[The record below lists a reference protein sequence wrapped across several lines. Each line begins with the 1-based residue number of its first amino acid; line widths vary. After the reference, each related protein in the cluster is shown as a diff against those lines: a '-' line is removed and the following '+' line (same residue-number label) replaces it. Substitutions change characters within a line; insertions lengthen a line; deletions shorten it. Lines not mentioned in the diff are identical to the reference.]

1 MGRSQETFSKKEH
14 EKKKIQKRKEKEEK
28 REERKANSKKG
39 KSFEDMIAYVDENG
53 QLTST
58 PPDPNK
64 KKVLNFS
71 MKEFD
76 ELFFEYFNRKN
87 DPNITLTKT
96 EFYNYTVQIATFS
109 DRLAHLYP
117 DQKEIAATNKEKWL
131 PVDS

>member
-1 MGRSQETFSKKEH
+1 MHRLLKLFF
-14 EKKKIQKRKEKEEK
+14 ICFLIF
-28 REERKANSKKG
+28 AINN
-39 KSFEDMIAYVDENG
+39 IAYAQVKKLAVDD
-53 QLTST
+53 QLIQDSIYKS
-58 PPDPNK
+58 NK

-131 PVDS
+131 SESFEEYLQYKASQKK

>member
-1 MGRSQETFSKKEH
+1 MRKLLKLIFICFLIFSINDSVYAQVKKLS
-14 EKKKIQKRKEKEEK
+14 IDDQLLQD
-28 REERKANSKKG
+28 SIY
-39 KSFEDMIAYVDENG
+39 KS
-53 QLTST
+53 
-58 PPDPNK
+58 NK

-71 MKEFD
+71 IKEFD

-117 DQKEIAATNKEKWL
+117 DQKEVAATNKEKWL
-131 PVDS
+131 SESYEEYLQYKASQKK

>member
-1 MGRSQETFSKKEH
+1 MSVNDISYSQVKKLSVDDQLLQDS
-14 EKKKIQKRKEKEEK
+14 IY
-28 REERKANSKKG
+28 
-39 KSFEDMIAYVDENG
+39 KS
-53 QLTST
+53 
-58 PPDPNK
+58 NK

-76 ELFFEYFNRKN
+76 ALFFEYFNRKN

-131 PVDS
+131 SESYEEYLQYKASQKK

>member
-1 MGRSQETFSKKEH
+1 MHRLLKLFF
-14 EKKKIQKRKEKEEK
+14 ICFLIF
-28 REERKANSKKG
+28 AINN
-39 KSFEDMIAYVDENG
+39 IAYAQVKKLAVDD
-53 QLTST
+53 QLIQDSIYKS
-58 PPDPNK
+58 NK

-131 PVDS
+131 SESYEEYLQYKASQKK

>member
-1 MGRSQETFSKKEH
+1 MHRLLKLSFICFLIFSINDSAYAQAKKLAVDDQL
-14 EKKKIQKRKEKEEK
+14 IQD
-28 REERKANSKKG
+28 SIY
-39 KSFEDMIAYVDENG
+39 KS
-53 QLTST
+53 
-58 PPDPNK
+58 NK

-131 PVDS
+131 SESYEEYLQYKASQKK

>member
-1 MGRSQETFSKKEH
+1 MHRLLKLFFICFLTFLVNGISYAQTKKLSVDDQLLQDS
-14 EKKKIQKRKEKEEK
+14 IY
-28 REERKANSKKG
+28 
-39 KSFEDMIAYVDENG
+39 KS
-53 QLTST
+53 
-58 PPDPNK
+58 NK

-76 ELFFEYFNRKN
+76 TLFFEFFSRKN
-87 DPNITLTKT
+87 DPDVILTKT

-131 PVDS
+131 SESYEEYLEYKASQKK

>member
-1 MGRSQETFSKKEH
+1 MPRLLKLSFIYFLIFPINAITYAQVKKLAVDDQLLQDS
-14 EKKKIQKRKEKEEK
+14 IY
-28 REERKANSKKG
+28 
-39 KSFEDMIAYVDENG
+39 KS
-53 QLTST
+53 
-58 PPDPNK
+58 NK

-76 ELFFEYFNRKN
+76 ALFFEYFNRKN

-96 EFYNYTVQIATFS
+96 EFYTYTVQIATFS

-131 PVDS
+131 SESYEEYLQYKVSQKK

>member
-1 MGRSQETFSKKEH
+1 MPRLLKLFF
-14 EKKKIQKRKEKEEK
+14 ICFLIF
-28 REERKANSKKG
+28 AINN
-39 KSFEDMIAYVDENG
+39 IAYTQVKKLAVDD
-53 QLTST
+53 QLIQDSIYKS
-58 PPDPNK
+58 NK

-131 PVDS
+131 SESYEEYLQYKASQKK